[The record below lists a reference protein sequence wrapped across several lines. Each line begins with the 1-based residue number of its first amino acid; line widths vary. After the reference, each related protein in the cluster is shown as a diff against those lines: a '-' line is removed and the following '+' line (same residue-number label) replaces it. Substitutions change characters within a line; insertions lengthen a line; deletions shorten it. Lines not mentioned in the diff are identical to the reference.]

1 VKRFHI
7 EEQFPGIQTTLKST
21 GSSAAI
27 TPPGEF
33 SISIVIPSESDV
45 SPTTPSN
52 IPGDKSP
59 IFIDRASI
67 PREVGFRWWTTIPSD
82 RSALRA
88 SSLIAAASIVERTGW
103 RCNATLE
110 GYRSARSVDG
120 TAVFTIR
127 EAPAQI
133 H

>member
-1 VKRFHI
+1 MKRFHI

-33 SISIVIPSESDV
+33 SISIVIPLESDV
-45 SPTTPSN
+45 SPTTPSS
-52 IPGDKSP
+52 IPGDRSL
-59 IFIDRASI
+59 IFTDRESM
-67 PREVGFRWWTTIPSD
+67 PREVGFRWWIIIPSD

-120 TAVFTIR
+120 IAIFTIR

-133 H
+133 Y